1 MTDKK
6 DGDVRVKKVMD
17 TLINRFSLPIQG
29 IEKTLKLVIKGAGE
43 GEQRAMQDALER
55 LGGVLEHIDQELSA
69 YSEDQK
75 GRSQL
80 SVAVKVVGT
89 SLTEWA
95 SLVESGKPPKD
106 LVQNIQKKIDELDA
120 CIQGE
125 QIRFGCAIEKKVD
138 LAQFF
143 SKVNAKKPMEYYKDG
158 KTSLVNKQWV
168 DAKKE
173 FLAYQCYADAR
184 RQKTL
189 PPELEKLEMKDPH
202 EDQHLEYLEY
212 LQKKLDEA
220 TSTPEDPEL
229 ALLWSK
235 KAYSNPYTQ
244 AKLEWRSIY
253 PLRKEAPKPP
263 APSSTPSS
271 TSSTT
276 SSTESTF
283 TGTTKNKKKKR
294 HPSAQG
300 FFFYIV

>member
-1 MTDKK
+1 MSDKK
-6 DGDVRVKKVMD
+6 DGTARVKKVMD
-17 TLINRFSLPIQG
+17 TLVDRFSLPIQG

-43 GEQRAMQDALER
+43 GEQRAMQEALER

-138 LAQFF
+138 LTQFF
-143 SKVNAKKPMEYYKDG
+143 AKLNAKKPMEYYSDG
-158 KTSLVNKQWV
+158 KRSLVKKEWA
-168 DAKKE
+168 DAKRQ

-189 PPELEKLEMKDPH
+189 PPELEKLEMRDPY

-212 LQKKLDEA
+212 LQRKLDEE
-220 TSTPEDPEL
+220 TPEDPEL

-244 AKLEWRSIY
+244 ARQEWRSIY
-253 PLRKEAPKPP
+253 PLRKEAPKPTP
-263 APSSTPSS
+263 QQNLSPTVTSPPSS
-271 TSSTT
+271 TST
-276 SSTESTF
+276 TESTF
-283 TGTTKNKKKKR
+283 TGTK
-294 HPSAQG
+294 
-300 FFFYIV
+300 